1 MIKRRRVFVLI
12 SLLFGLLFVAFSNLF
27 IGNLKFKPVVRKAVD
42 GPFKLVATSS
52 IDGSFKSVTSSKNL
66 NNNSRKWDNRILNGH
81 QAKRGASYPWSTTIH
96 GNELWMGTISQG
108 WCVWPSVNL
117 KWPLSLSTYQS
128 QYTGCS
134 IQDTL
139 SSLSQI
145 IVYNYI

>member
-66 NNNSRKWDNRILNGH
+66 NKNIMFLFK
-81 QAKRGASYPWSTTIH
+81 
-96 GNELWMGTISQG
+96 
-108 WCVWPSVNL
+108 V
-117 KWPLSLSTYQS
+117 
-128 QYTGCS
+128 
-134 IQDTL
+134 
-139 SSLSQI
+139 
-145 IVYNYI
+145 